1 MHSFNSWRSGFHI
14 FVWAQVWELR
24 TGVRLGLGCEI
35 WWLFPL
41 AGNVWDYLEP
51 TPTNLETTW
60 GQLEVDKAQLELRGG
75 VEPGVKK
82 EFAFLT
88 LD

>member
-1 MHSFNSWRSGFHI
+1 M
-14 FVWAQVWELR
+14 
-24 TGVRLGLGCEI
+24 
-35 WWLFPL
+35 
-41 AGNVWDYLEP
+41 EP